1 MHKRFLLGRA
11 GFLTTTTCARHG
23 DVLCSII
30 SSFMR
35 RVISSWI
42 NVLSE
47 KLKRRDFVAIGLEPG
62 IRFANKYSSSI
73 TAVANAHEEELKT
86 IRSDC
91 DP

>member
-1 MHKRFLLGRA
+1 
-11 GFLTTTTCARHG
+11 
-23 DVLCSII
+23 
-30 SSFMR
+30 MR

-62 IRFANKYSSSI
+62 IMFANKYSSSI
-73 TAVANAHEEELKT
+73 TAGVNAHEEELET